1 MIFYLAILRGGR
13 KEMMDTGKEE
23 KGKRKK
29 EIGERHKKPSE
40 TWLFAALQSL
50 QRLL

>member
-1 MIFYLAILRGGR
+1 
-13 KEMMDTGKEE
+13 MDAAKGAKG

-29 EIGERHKKPSE
+29 EIGERHRKPPE
-40 TWLFAALQSL
+40 TWIFTALQSL